1 MSGSQG
7 EHEAHE
13 AHEAEHEDF
22 KGSPQLFL
30 RASFVSFVA
39 FVSFVPTPPG
49 SILARLAVIQRSQF
63 DN

>member
-39 FVSFVPTPPG
+39 FVFQRVDT
-49 SILARLAVIQRSQF
+49 AVKGDWFDSQRR
-63 DN
+63 